1 MDTAKWFLYYITL
14 YTNDMV
20 YEVRDLEC
28 ALLEYFNNKVTGTVI
43 VICEF

>member
-1 MDTAKWFLYYITL
+1 MDAVKSFLYYITF
-14 YTNDMV
+14 YTNYML

-28 ALLEYFNNKVTGTVI
+28 ALLEYFNNKVTETVI